1 MPELPEVETTRR
13 GVMPWIKSQQITDMS
28 VRQASL
34 RWPVTDGIEERVKGQ
49 RVVDVTR
56 RAKYLIIKLE
66 KGSMLVHPG
75 MSLSLIHI

>member
-34 RWPVTDGIEERVKGQ
+34 RWPVTDGIEE
-49 RVVDVTR
+49 
-56 RAKYLIIKLE
+56 
-66 KGSMLVHPG
+66 
-75 MSLSLIHI
+75 LSLIHI